1 MVGTASDP
9 PDLHNDRMTSYALS
23 ATIDRDFDLTVAD
36 VKAALGDQGF
46 GVITEIDMAAT
57 LQTKLGVEIDRQ
69 VILGAC
75 NPGFAHRALQAEPS
89 IGLLLPCNVVVRATP
104 DGTVVEMIDPAM
116 MTDLTGSPAIGDLA
130 DEVKESL
137 SAALAA
143 VAA

>member
-1 MVGTASDP
+1 MVGTTSDTP
-9 PDLHNDRMTSYALS
+9 ALHNGRMTSYALS

-57 LQTKLGVEIDRQ
+57 LHTKLGVEIDRQ

-143 VAA
+143 VAG

>member
-1 MVGTASDP
+1 
-9 PDLHNDRMTSYALS
+9 MTSYALS

-116 MTDLTGSPAIGDLA
+116 MTTLSGNPAIGEVV
-130 DEVKESL
+130 DEVRTSL
-137 SAALAA
+137 TAALAA
-143 VAA
+143 VAG

>member
-1 MVGTASDP
+1 
-9 PDLHNDRMTSYALS
+9 MTSYALS

-116 MTDLTGSPAIGDLA
+116 MTTLSGNPAIGEVA
-130 DEVKESL
+130 DEVRTSL
-137 SAALAA
+137 TAALAA
-143 VAA
+143 AVAG

>member
-1 MVGTASDP
+1 
-9 PDLHNDRMTSYALS
+9 MTGYALS
-23 ATIDRDFDLTVAD
+23 ATIDRDFDTTVAD

-46 GVITEIDMAAT
+46 GVITEIDMSAT
-57 LQTKLGVEIDRQ
+57 LLAKLGVEIDRQ

-116 MTDLTGSPAIGDLA
+116 MTDLTGSPAIRELA
-130 DEVKESL
+130 DEVRTSL
-137 SAALAA
+137 TAALAA

>member
-1 MVGTASDP
+1 
-9 PDLHNDRMTSYALS
+9 MTSYALS

-104 DGTVVEMIDPAM
+104 DGTVVEMIDPEM
-116 MTDLTGSPAIGDLA
+116 MTALTGSPAIGDLA

-143 VAA
+143 VTA

>member
-1 MVGTASDP
+1 
-9 PDLHNDRMTSYALS
+9 MTNYALS
-23 ATIDRDFDLTVAD
+23 ATIDRDFDTTVAD

-46 GVITEIDMAAT
+46 GVITEIDMQAT
-57 LQTKLGVEIDRQ
+57 LLTKLGVEIDRQ

-104 DGTVVEMIDPAM
+104 EGTVVEMIDPAM

-130 DEVKESL
+130 GDVKLRL